1 MNLSFLFAAAG
12 LLVTLMGGIS
22 KADVFIGSGFTLVDG
37 SNAAVGVASSDIVI
51 SGDGRSVG
59 SVNSV
64 TLSNFTHTSLGDL
77 VITFEHVESGS
88 SVILTS
94 PPDSR
99 SSNFNGTYTFLVNP
113 GLQTIDEATSGQNS
127 AFNLPSGN
135 YAMSAYGGGAGIGP
149 RTNFAGFS
157 GINLNG
163 TWRLTIEDFAEGDTG
178 AVGGWS
184 FDVSAVPEP
193 TSMLL
198 IATVLGIGGFRMRR
212 KKFREA

>member
-1 MNLSFLFAAAG
+1 MKLAFLFAATG
-12 LLVTLMGGIS
+12 LLVTLMGGLS
-22 KADVFIGSGFTLVDG
+22 KADVFVGSGFALVDG
-37 SNAAVGVASSDIVI
+37 GAGIGVASGDIAI
-51 SGDGRSVG
+51 SGDGRSVA
-59 SVNSV
+59 SINSV
-64 TLSNFTHTSLGDL
+64 TLSNFTHTWIGDL

-94 PPDSR
+94 PPDGR

-113 GLQTIDEATSGQNS
+113 ALQTIDEASLGQS
-127 AFNLPSGN
+127 DAFDLASGN
-135 YAMSAYGGGAGIGP
+135 YAISSYGGGTAIGP
-149 RTNFAGFS
+149 RTNFNSFA

-163 TWRLTIEDFAEGDTG
+163 TWRLTVEDFVGGDSG

-193 TSMLL
+193 ASMLL

-212 KKFREA
+212 KNFCEV

>member
-1 MNLSFLFAAAG
+1 MKLSFLFAAAG
-12 LLVTLMGGIS
+12 LLVTLIGGIS
-22 KADVFIGSGFTLVDG
+22 KADVFVGSGFTLVDG
-37 SNAAVGVASSDIVI
+37 SAGIGVASGDISI
-51 SGDGRSVG
+51 SGDGRSVA
-59 SVNSV
+59 SINSV
-64 TLSNFTHTSLGDL
+64 TLSNFTHTWLGDL

-94 PPDSR
+94 PPDGR

-113 GLQTIDEATSGQNS
+113 GLQTIDEATLGQNS

-135 YAMSAYGGGAGIGP
+135 YAMSSYGGGTGIGP
-149 RTNFAGFS
+149 RTNFDGFV

-163 TWRLTIEDFAEGDTG
+163 TWRLTIEDFADGDTG
-178 AVGGWS
+178 ALGGWS

-212 KKFREA
+212 KNFCEA